1 MRVEAAT
8 HSRPATDDRQPTR
21 SRPADRVSGTA
32 HAVMA
37 VAMVTMIG
45 WHPVAPGWVPGLFTA
60 IGLWFFALA
69 VPPGQRL
76 PNLHHAAMAGTM
88 AGMTAS
94 HHLNGVA
101 AAVLAA
107 YFSLA
112 AVAWLR
118 KTHIGHAA
126 MTAAMAAMLLAA

>member
-1 MRVEAAT
+1 
-8 HSRPATDDRQPTR
+8 
-21 SRPADRVSGTA
+21 
-32 HAVMA
+32 MA

-45 WHPVAPGWVPGLFTA
+45 WHPVAPGWVPGMFTA

-88 AGMTAS
+88 AWMTAS

-101 AAVLAA
+101 AGVLAA
-107 YFSLA
+107 YFSVA
-112 AVAWLR
+112 SVAWLR
-118 KTHIGHAA
+118 KPHIGHAA
-126 MTAAMAAMLLAA
+126 MTVAMAAMLLAS